1 MLLVRMLQDGY
12 VATNDSGQDLFDSGA
27 NHERLFHFLETDT
40 EPITKSLKK
49 YFDSVIDPSSLDVL
63 ESKPNLAALKK
74 AKKDLESLHPFFRYN
89 DYFAIVSEMLA
100 FHLNYALLLPPRN
113 DTKVS
118 LEWYGERLKPLVEKL
133 LIDSRYLQ
141 GHEGDKRFLIQRP
154 NKALIY
160 EAFEQKFY
168 NIYVAVL
175 KSGKKEILGIHGI
188 LYPKYLQ
195 EQLKHQVYWLIDA
208 SARYFSKL
216 TLDQRASLYRRIFP
230 RKYGLADLKVLKHTS
245 FSNPH
250 RAKMSPQLR
259 SLNAQMEAL
268 EAVQNDTLDQFVQDL
283 EDKKSKEA
291 YDKEAREIL
300 AELKDNSVLL
310 DQDLLGDLNQ
320 LIEEVIS
327 ENEPAFYEEY
337 EVHTLY
343 QLLFLELE
351 QLIKNGTIVKRC
363 RQCNRYFITT
373 NKNVEY
379 CDNIAEGETLPC
391 SEIGST
397 RAFLK
402 KLDEDPA
409 LKYYNRSYKTHYA
422 RKVNG
427 LMTPEQFDVWRDD
440 AKAKLEAVRSGD
452 LDLGEY
458 ERWLK
463 L

>member
-1 MLLVRMLQDGY
+1 MLFVRMLQDGY
-12 VATNDSGQDLFDSGA
+12 SVTNDVGQDLFDSGTD
-27 NHERLFHFLETDT
+27 HERLFHFLEADT
-40 EPITKSLKK
+40 EPITKLLKK
-49 YFDSVIDPSSLDVL
+49 YFDSVIDPASLDVIDG
-63 ESKPNLAALKK
+63 KANQIALSK
-74 AKKDLESLHPFFRYN
+74 AKKELEALHPFFRHN
-89 DYFAIVSEMLA
+89 DYFSIISEMLA
-100 FHLNYALLLPPRN
+100 NHLNYALLHTQRQ

-118 LEWYGERLKPLVEKL
+118 NEWYGERLKPLVEKL
-133 LIDSRYLQ
+133 LQDSRYNRI
-141 GHEGDKRFLIQRP
+141 HEKENRFLIHMP
-154 NKALIY
+154 NPDLDYDVFEKNFYHIY
-160 EAFEQKFY
+160 ESALET
-168 NIYVAVL
+168 
-175 KSGKKEILGIHGI
+175 GKKTSIGLHGI

-195 EQLKHQVYWLIDA
+195 NQLKHQVYWLIDA

-216 TLDQRASLYRRIFP
+216 TLDQRTSLYRRIFP
-230 RKYGLADLKVLKHTS
+230 RKYGLADLKVMKHTS

-250 RAKMSPQLR
+250 RAKSSPQLR
-259 SLNAQMEAL
+259 SLNAQIGAL
-268 EAVQNDTLDQFVQDL
+268 EAVQNDTLDQFMQDL
-283 EDKKSKEA
+283 ETKKSKET
-291 YDKEAREIL
+291 YDKETRELL
-300 AELKDNSVLL
+300 AELKDNNVLL
-310 DQDLLGDLNQ
+310 DQDFLGELNQ
-320 LIEEVIS
+320 MIEEVIL

-337 EVHTLY
+337 EVHTLF

-363 RQCNRYFITT
+363 RQCNRYFITA

-409 LKYYNRSYKTHYA
+409 LKFYNRSYKTHYA

-427 LMTPEQFDVWRDD
+427 LMTSEQFEVWRDE
-440 AKAKLEAVRSGD
+440 AKVKLEAVRSGD

>member
-1 MLLVRMLQDGY
+1 MLYIRILQDGY
-12 VATNDSGQDLFDSGA
+12 LASNDSGQELFDSGHD
-27 NHERLFHFLETDT
+27 HERFFHFLESDT

-49 YFDSVIDPSSLDVL
+49 YFDSVIDQTILNVLDG
-63 ESKPNLAALKK
+63 KPNLSALNK
-74 AKKDLESLHPFFRYN
+74 AKKDLEALHPFFRYN
-89 DYFAIVSEMLA
+89 DYFSIVSEMLA
-100 FHLNYALLLPPRN
+100 SHLNYALLLPQHSG
-113 DTKVS
+113 TKYS
-118 LEWYGERLKPLVEKL
+118 IEWYGERLKPLVEKL
-133 LIDSRYLQ
+133 LQDSRYNRV
-141 GHEGDKRFLIQRP
+141 HKEENRFLIHMP
-154 NKALIY
+154 NPDLTYKTFEKNFYGKYLSALESGNKASI
-160 EAFEQKFY
+160 
-168 NIYVAVL
+168 
-175 KSGKKEILGIHGI
+175 GMHGI
-188 LYPKYLQ
+188 LFPKYLQ
-195 EQLKHQVYWLIDA
+195 NQLKHQVYWLIDA

-216 TLDQRASLYRRIFP
+216 TLDQRTSLYRRIFP

-250 RAKMSPQLR
+250 REKMSPQLR
-259 SLNAQMEAL
+259 SLNTKMGAL
-268 EAVQNDTLDQFVQDL
+268 EAVQNDALDPFIQDL
-283 EDKKSKEA
+283 EEKKSKEA
-291 YDKEAREIL
+291 YDKETREFL

-310 DQDLLGDLNQ
+310 DQDLLRDLNQ

-363 RQCNRYFITT
+363 RQCDRYFITA

-427 LMTPEQFDVWRDD
+427 LMKPEQFEIWRDD
-440 AKAKLEAVRSGD
+440 AKAKLEDVRSGD

>member
-1 MLLVRMLQDGY
+1 MP
-12 VATNDSGQDLFDSGA
+12 NPDLTYKTFEKNFYG
-27 NHERLFHFLETDT
+27 
-40 EPITKSLKK
+40 K
-49 YFDSVIDPSSLDVL
+49 YLSAL
-63 ESKPNLAALKK
+63 ES
-74 AKKDLESLHPFFRYN
+74 
-89 DYFAIVSEMLA
+89 
-100 FHLNYALLLPPRN
+100 
-113 DTKVS
+113 
-118 LEWYGERLKPLVEKL
+118 G
-133 LIDSRYLQ
+133 
-141 GHEGDKRFLIQRP
+141 
-154 NKALIY
+154 NKASI
-160 EAFEQKFY
+160 
-168 NIYVAVL
+168 
-175 KSGKKEILGIHGI
+175 GMHGI
-188 LYPKYLQ
+188 LFPKYLQ
-195 EQLKHQVYWLIDA
+195 NQLKHQVYWLIDA

-216 TLDQRASLYRRIFP
+216 TLDQRTSLYRRIFP

-259 SLNAQMEAL
+259 SLNTKMGAL
-268 EAVQNDTLDQFVQDL
+268 EAVQNDALDPFIQDL
-283 EDKKSKEA
+283 EEKKSKEA
-291 YDKEAREIL
+291 YDKETREFL

-310 DQDLLGDLNQ
+310 DQDLLRDLNQ

-351 QLIKNGTIVKRC
+351 QIIKNGTIVKRC
-363 RQCNRYFITT
+363 RQCNRYFITA

-409 LKYYNRSYKTHYA
+409 LKYYNRAYKTHYA

-427 LMTPEQFDVWRDD
+427 LMKPEQFEVWRDD